1 MDTKKP
7 QEPLDLRSEEVQEV
21 MGRVPRRIGVW
32 NVGVAAV
39 VLVLF
44 AVWGSLLHAP
54 ERTAVPVTVT
64 AYPEPVAVTAPATGV
79 LSVGLMCNGSYVTDG
94 SPVARIVRGR
104 DTLVLKAP
112 ATGTLEAERWF
123 AGRAVRA
130 GDTLFRIVPEHVGTL
145 EAERWFAGRAVR
157 AGDTLFRIVP
167 EHVAPPVCFGRF
179 TAEQAA
185 TARPGQTV
193 RLRFAAY
200 PEADYGF
207 VEGRIACVSPLPGA
221 GGGYYFEVSLP
232 PALTT
237 STGRRIPFAY
247 GLTAEA
253 ELVGQGQP
261 WLRRL
266 VHLPAP

>member
-1 MDTKKP
+1 METKKP

-44 AVWGSLLHAP
+44 AVWGSLLRAP

-64 AYPEPVAVTAPATGV
+64 AYPEPVAVTAPAAGV
-79 LSVGLMCNGSYVTDG
+79 LSVGLMCNGSYVTNG

-130 GDTLFRIVPEHVGTL
+130 GDTLFRIVPEHV
-145 EAERWFAGRAVR
+145 
-157 AGDTLFRIVP
+157 
-167 EHVAPPVCFGRF
+167 APPVCFGRL

-207 VEGRIACVSPLPGA
+207 VEGRIACVSPLSDA

-247 GLTAEA
+247 GLAAEA
-253 ELVGQGQP
+253 ELVSQGQP

>member
-1 MDTKKP
+1 METKKP

-44 AVWGSLLHAP
+44 AVWGSLLRAP

-64 AYPEPVAVTAPATGV
+64 AYPEPVAVTAPAAGV

-112 ATGTLEAERWF
+112 AS
-123 AGRAVRA
+123 
-130 GDTLFRIVPEHVGTL
+130 GTL

-167 EHVAPPVCFGRF
+167 EHVAPPVCFGRL

>member
-44 AVWGSLLHAP
+44 AVWGSLLRAP

-64 AYPEPVAVTAPATGV
+64 AYPEPVAVTAPAAGV

-112 ATGTLEAERWF
+112 A
-123 AGRAVRA
+123 
-130 GDTLFRIVPEHVGTL
+130 PGTL

-167 EHVAPPVCFGRF
+167 EHVAPPVCFGRL

-207 VEGRIACVSPLPGA
+207 VEGRIACVSPLSDA

-247 GLTAEA
+247 GLAAEA
-253 ELVGQGQP
+253 ELVSQGQR
-261 WLRRL
+261 LRRL

>member
-1 MDTKKP
+1 METKKP
-7 QEPLDLRSEEVQEV
+7 QELLDLRSEEVQEV

-44 AVWGSLLHAP
+44 AVWGSLLRAP

-64 AYPEPVAVTAPATGV
+64 AYPEPVAVTAPAAGV

-112 ATGTLEAERWF
+112 A
-123 AGRAVRA
+123 
-130 GDTLFRIVPEHVGTL
+130 PGTL

-167 EHVAPPVCFGRF
+167 EHVAPPVCFGRL

-207 VEGRIACVSPLPGA
+207 VEGRIACV
-221 GGGYYFEVSLP
+221 
-232 PALTT
+232 
-237 STGRRIPFAY
+237 
-247 GLTAEA
+247 
-253 ELVGQGQP
+253 
-261 WLRRL
+261 
-266 VHLPAP
+266 

>member
-1 MDTKKP
+1 METKKP

-44 AVWGSLLHAP
+44 AVWGCLLRAP

-64 AYPEPVAVTAPATGV
+64 AYPDPVAVTAPAAGV

-112 ATGTLEAERWF
+112 A
-123 AGRAVRA
+123 
-130 GDTLFRIVPEHVGTL
+130 PGTL

-167 EHVAPPVCFGRF
+167 EHVAPPVCFGRL

-207 VEGRIACVSPLPGA
+207 VEGRIACVSPLSDA

-237 STGRRIPFAY
+237 SAGRRIPFAY
-247 GLTAEA
+247 DLAAEA
-253 ELVGQGQP
+253 ELVSQGQP

>member
-1 MDTKKP
+1 METKKP
-7 QEPLDLRSEEVQEV
+7 QELLDLRSEEVQEV

-44 AVWGSLLHAP
+44 AVWGSLLRAP

-64 AYPEPVAVTAPATGV
+64 AYPEPVAVTAPAAGV

-112 ATGTLEAERWF
+112 AL
-123 AGRAVRA
+123 
-130 GDTLFRIVPEHVGTL
+130 GTL

-167 EHVAPPVCFGRF
+167 EHVAPPVCFGRL

-207 VEGRIACVSPLPGA
+207 VEGRIACVSPRGRTGQPGA
-221 GGGYYFEVSLP
+221 AVASPPCAPARSLSAGRTP
-232 PALTT
+232 PTFKEI
-237 STGRRIPFAY
+237 STGATPIINP
-247 GLTAEA
+247 
-253 ELVGQGQP
+253 
-261 WLRRL
+261 
-266 VHLPAP
+266 